1 MASNVNPTVRR
12 RRLGQELRRL
22 RELKGMTAEEVAER
36 LLVSQ
41 SKISRLENGRRSIS
55 QRDVRDLC
63 GVYEVEDHRI
73 VDSLMQMAKD
83 SRQQGWWHAFGDIP
97 YSVYI
102 GLETDAAS
110 LRVYDP
116 QVVPG
121 LLQTPQ
127 YAEALIAGA
136 LPETVPADVEKRVNV
151 RLRRQERVKA
161 TENPLRLWVVI
172 DEAALRRTIG
182 GKQLMIDQLES
193 LIDQS
198 RLPHVTVQVLPFSM
212 GAHPGIN
219 GQYAIL
225 EFPDASDSSVVYIEG
240 VTSDLYLEKAND
252 VQKYSVMYEH
262 SAGAGPECGPDPGI
276 HHRDRQGVRRWNGL
290 LSAGI
295 GRLGAEARHGTPR
308 AHRGGRPSR
317 NMPSGRVNGRPAARR
332 LRVASITP
340 TENAGRERPTRE
352 NRSEHGNSSGRHG
365 HLDQV
370 LVLHRKR
377 RMR

>member
-22 RELKGMTAEEVAER
+22 REIKGMTAEEVAER

-83 SRQQGWWHAFGDIP
+83 SRQQGWWHSFGDIP

-121 LLQTPQ
+121 LLQSRT
-127 YAEALIAGA
+127 YAESLITGA
-136 LPETVPADVEKRVNV
+136 LPEATPADIEKRVQV
-151 RLRRQERVKA
+151 RLRRQERISA
-161 TENPLRLWVVI
+161 AENPLRLWAVI
-172 DEAALRRTIG
+172 DEAAVRREVG
-182 GKQLMIDQLES
+182 NKQVMIEQLEYLLEMS
-193 LIDQS
+193 Q
-198 RLPHVTVQVLPFSM
+198 LPHVTVQLIPFAM
-212 GAHPGIN
+212 GAHPGVS

-225 EFPDASDSSVVYIEG
+225 EFPDAADSSVVYIEG
-240 VTSDLYLEKAND
+240 VTSDLYLEKAQD

-262 SAGAGPECGPDPGI
+262 
-276 HHRDRQGVRRWNGL
+276 L
-290 LSAGI
+290 
-295 GRLGAEARHGTPR
+295 R
-308 AHRGGRPSR
+308 AQAL
-317 NMPSGRVNGRPAARR
+317 NVDQ
-332 LRVASITP
+332 
-340 TENAGRERPTRE
+340 TRE
-352 NRSEHGNSSGRHG
+352 FISNVAKDYAR
-365 HLDQV
+365 
-370 LVLHRKR
+370 
-377 RMR
+377 

>member
-1 MASNVNPTVRR
+1 MASSVNPTVRR

-110 LRVYDP
+110 LRVYEP

-121 LLQTPQ
+121 LLQTRQ

-136 LPETVPADVEKRVNV
+136 LPETGTTDIDKRVSV
-151 RLRRQERVKA
+151 RLRRQDRIKDSDH
-161 TENPLRLWVVI
+161 PLRLWVVI
-172 DEAALRRTIG
+172 DEAALRRLVG
-182 GKQLMIDQLES
+182 GKNLMREQLEHLVELS
-193 LIDQS
+193 Q
-198 RLPHVTVQVLPFSM
+198 LPHVTVQVLPFDM

-262 SAGAGPECGPDPGI
+262 LRAQALNVDQTRAFI
-276 HHRDRQGVRRWNGL
+276 ADI
-290 LSAGI
+290 AKDY
-295 GRLGAEARHGTPR
+295 AR
-308 AHRGGRPSR
+308 
-317 NMPSGRVNGRPAARR
+317 
-332 LRVASITP
+332 
-340 TENAGRERPTRE
+340 
-352 NRSEHGNSSGRHG
+352 
-365 HLDQV
+365 
-370 LVLHRKR
+370 
-377 RMR
+377 

>member
-1 MASNVNPTVRR
+1 MAPNVNPTVRR

-63 GVYEVEDHRI
+63 GVYEVDDHRI

-110 LRVYDP
+110 LRVYEP

-136 LPETVPADVEKRVNV
+136 LPESSPSEIDKRVNV
-151 RLRRQERVKA
+151 RMRRQARV
-161 TENPLRLWVVI
+161 TDLDRPLRLWAVL
-172 DEAALRRTIG
+172 DESALRRVVG
-182 GKQLMIDQLES
+182 GTTLMREQLEYLVELS
-193 LIDQS
+193 Q
-198 RLPHVTVQVLPFSM
+198 LPHVTVQVLPFEM

-225 EFPDASDSSVVYIEG
+225 EFPDAADSSVVYIEG
-240 VTSDLYLEKAND
+240 VTSDLYLEKSND
-252 VQKYSVMYEH
+252 VHKYTVMYEH
-262 SAGAGPECGPDPGI
+262 LRAQALNADQTRIFIENIAKSY
-276 HHRDRQGVRRWNGL
+276 
-290 LSAGI
+290 
-295 GRLGAEARHGTPR
+295 AR
-308 AHRGGRPSR
+308 
-317 NMPSGRVNGRPAARR
+317 
-332 LRVASITP
+332 
-340 TENAGRERPTRE
+340 
-352 NRSEHGNSSGRHG
+352 
-365 HLDQV
+365 
-370 LVLHRKR
+370 
-377 RMR
+377 

>member
-63 GVYEVEDHRI
+63 GVYEVEDQRV

-83 SRQQGWWHAFGDIP
+83 SRQQGWWHAFGDVP

-121 LLQTPQ
+121 LLQTRP

-136 LPETVPADVEKRVNV
+136 LPETTAADIEKRVQV
-151 RLRRQERVKA
+151 RLRRQERISA
-161 TENPLRLWVVI
+161 PESPLRLWTVL
-172 DEAALRRTIG
+172 DESALRRVVG
-182 GKQLMIDQLES
+182 NRSLMREQLEH
-193 LIDQS
+193 LVEQS
-198 RLPHVTVQVLPFSM
+198 QLPHVTVQVIPFDM
-212 GAHPGIN
+212 GAHPGLN

-240 VTSDLYLEKAND
+240 VTSDLYLEKPAD

-262 SAGAGPECGPDPGI
+262 LRAQALNVEQSPGP
-276 HHRDRQGVRRWNGL
+276 
-290 LSAGI
+290 
-295 GRLGAEARHGTPR
+295 
-308 AHRGGRPSR
+308 
-317 NMPSGRVNGRPAARR
+317 RR
-332 LRVASITP
+332 LP
-340 TENAGRERPTRE
+340 G
-352 NRSEHGNSSGRHG
+352 SSG
-365 HLDQV
+365 LI
-370 LVLHRKR
+370 
-377 RMR
+377 M

>member
-83 SRQQGWWHAFGDIP
+83 SRQQGWWHSFGDIP

-121 LLQTPQ
+121 LLQTRA
-127 YAEALIAGA
+127 YAEALITGA
-136 LPETVPADVEKRVNV
+136 LPETTPTDIEKRVQV
-151 RLRRQERVKA
+151 RVRRQERISA
-161 TENPLRLWVVI
+161 PENPLRLWTVL
-172 DEAALRRTIG
+172 DESALRRVVG
-182 GKQLMIDQLES
+182 SRHMMRDQLEH
-193 LIDQS
+193 LVEQS
-198 RLPHVTVQVLPFSM
+198 QLPHVTVQVIPFEM
-212 GAHPGIN
+212 GAHPGLN

-225 EFPDASDSSVVYIEG
+225 EFPDAADSSVVYIEG

-252 VQKYSVMYEH
+252 VQQYSVMYEH
-262 SAGAGPECGPDPGI
+262 LRAQALNVDQS
-276 HHRDRQGVRRWNGL
+276 RQL
-290 LSAGI
+290 IADI
-295 GRLGAEARHGTPR
+295 AKEYAR
-308 AHRGGRPSR
+308 
-317 NMPSGRVNGRPAARR
+317 
-332 LRVASITP
+332 
-340 TENAGRERPTRE
+340 
-352 NRSEHGNSSGRHG
+352 
-365 HLDQV
+365 
-370 LVLHRKR
+370 
-377 RMR
+377 

>member
-83 SRQQGWWHAFGDIP
+83 SRQQGWWHSFGDIP

-102 GLETDAAS
+102 GLETDATS

-121 LLQTPQ
+121 LLQTRA
-127 YAEALIAGA
+127 YAETLITGA
-136 LPETVPADVEKRVNV
+136 LPETTPTDIDKRVQV
-151 RLRRQERVKA
+151 RVRRQERIA
-161 TENPLRLWVVI
+161 APDNPLRLWTVL
-172 DEAALRRTIG
+172 DESALRRVVG
-182 GKQLMIDQLES
+182 SRAVMREQLEH
-193 LIDQS
+193 LVEQS
-198 RLPHVTVQVLPFSM
+198 QLPHVTVQVIPFDM
-212 GAHPGIN
+212 GAHPGLN

-225 EFPDASDSSVVYIEG
+225 EFPDAADSSVVYIEG

-262 SAGAGPECGPDPGI
+262 LRAQALNVEQS
-276 HHRDRQGVRRWNGL
+276 RQFIAKIAQDYAL
-290 LSAGI
+290 Q
-295 GRLGAEARHGTPR
+295 EA
-308 AHRGGRPSR
+308 
-317 NMPSGRVNGRPAARR
+317 
-332 LRVASITP
+332 L
-340 TENAGRERPTRE
+340 
-352 NRSEHGNSSGRHG
+352 
-365 HLDQV
+365 
-370 LVLHRKR
+370 
-377 RMR
+377 

>member
-1 MASNVNPTVRR
+1 VASHVNPTVRR

-22 RELKGMTAEEVAER
+22 RELKGMTAEEVADR

-63 GVYEVEDHRI
+63 GVYEVDDHRV

-110 LRVYDP
+110 LRVYEP

-121 LLQTPQ
+121 LLQTQQ
-127 YAEALIAGA
+127 YAEALITGA
-136 LPETVPADVEKRVNV
+136 LPESTPVEIDKRVSV
-151 RLRRQERVKA
+151 RIRRQSRIQESDQ
-161 TENPLRLWVVI
+161 PLRLWAVI
-172 DEAALRRTIG
+172 DEAALRRVIG
-182 GKQLMIDQLES
+182 GTYVMREQLEY
-193 LIDQS
+193 LVEMTQ
-198 RLPHVTVQVLPFSM
+198 LPHVTVQVLPFDM

-252 VQKYSVMYEH
+252 VIKYTVMYEH
-262 SAGAGPECGPDPGI
+262 LRAQALNVEQSRVFIEGI
-276 HHRDRQGVRRWNGL
+276 
-290 LSAGI
+290 AK
-295 GRLGAEARHGTPR
+295 EY
-308 AHRGGRPSR
+308 
-317 NMPSGRVNGRPAARR
+317 
-332 LRVASITP
+332 
-340 TENAGRERPTRE
+340 TRM
-352 NRSEHGNSSGRHG
+352 H
-365 HLDQV
+365 
-370 LVLHRKR
+370 
-377 RMR
+377 

>member
-121 LLQTPQ
+121 LLQTRG
-127 YAEALIAGA
+127 YAEALITGA
-136 LPETVPADVEKRVNV
+136 LPETQQSDIDKRVQV
-151 RLRRQERVKA
+151 RVRRQERIQSA
-161 TENPLRLWVVI
+161 ENPLRLWTVL
-172 DEAALRRTIG
+172 DEAALRRIVG
-182 GKQLMIDQLES
+182 NKQLMIEQLEHLVEMS
-193 LIDQS
+193 Q
-198 RLPHVTVQVLPFSM
+198 LPHVTVQVIPFEM
-212 GAHPGIN
+212 GAHPGVN

-225 EFPDASDSSVVYIEG
+225 EFPDTADSSVVYIEG

-252 VQKYSVMYEH
+252 VHKYSVMYEH
-262 SAGAGPECGPDPGI
+262 LRAQALNVEQT
-276 HHRDRQGVRRWNGL
+276 RQFITEI
-290 LSAGI
+290 AK
-295 GRLGAEARHGTPR
+295 EYARG
-308 AHRGGRPSR
+308 
-317 NMPSGRVNGRPAARR
+317 
-332 LRVASITP
+332 
-340 TENAGRERPTRE
+340 
-352 NRSEHGNSSGRHG
+352 
-365 HLDQV
+365 
-370 LVLHRKR
+370 
-377 RMR
+377 

>member
-83 SRQQGWWHAFGDIP
+83 SRQQGWWHSFGDIP

-121 LLQTPQ
+121 LLQTKQ

-136 LPETVPADVEKRVNV
+136 LPETAPTEIEKRVQV
-151 RLRRQERVKA
+151 RMRRQERIS
-161 TENPLRLWVVI
+161 TEENPLRLWTVL
-172 DEAALRRTIG
+172 DEAARAG
-182 GKQLMIDQLES
+182 
-193 LIDQS
+193 S
-198 RLPHVTVQVLPFSM
+198 RASHASMRDSVPFM
-212 GAHPGIN
+212 
-219 GQYAIL
+219 
-225 EFPDASDSSVVYIEG
+225 
-240 VTSDLYLEKAND
+240 
-252 VQKYSVMYEH
+252 
-262 SAGAGPECGPDPGI
+262 
-276 HHRDRQGVRRWNGL
+276 
-290 LSAGI
+290 
-295 GRLGAEARHGTPR
+295 AR
-308 AHRGGRPSR
+308 
-317 NMPSGRVNGRPAARR
+317 
-332 LRVASITP
+332 
-340 TENAGRERPTRE
+340 
-352 NRSEHGNSSGRHG
+352 
-365 HLDQV
+365 
-370 LVLHRKR
+370 
-377 RMR
+377 

>member
-63 GVYEVEDHRI
+63 GVYEVEDVRI

-83 SRQQGWWHAFGDIP
+83 SRQQGWWHSFGDIP

-116 QVVPG
+116 LVVPG
-121 LLQTPQ
+121 LLQTRP
-127 YAEALIAGA
+127 YAESLIQGA
-136 LPETVPADVEKRVNV
+136 LPEAAAGDIDKRVQV
-151 RLRRQERVKA
+151 RLRRQERISDL
-161 TENPLRLWVVI
+161 ENPLRLWAVL
-172 DEAALRRTIG
+172 DEAALRRNVG
-182 GKQLMIDQLES
+182 NKQVMIEQLEHLVEMS
-193 LIDQS
+193 HV
-198 RLPHVTVQVLPFSM
+198 PHVTVQVIPFAM
-212 GAHPGIN
+212 GAHPGVS

-225 EFPDASDSSVVYIEG
+225 EFPDAADSSVVYIEG

-262 SAGAGPECGPDPGI
+262 LRAQALNADQSREFIADVAKDY
-276 HHRDRQGVRRWNGL
+276 
-290 LSAGI
+290 
-295 GRLGAEARHGTPR
+295 AR
-308 AHRGGRPSR
+308 
-317 NMPSGRVNGRPAARR
+317 
-332 LRVASITP
+332 
-340 TENAGRERPTRE
+340 
-352 NRSEHGNSSGRHG
+352 
-365 HLDQV
+365 
-370 LVLHRKR
+370 
-377 RMR
+377 

>member
-83 SRQQGWWHAFGDIP
+83 SRQQGWWHAFGDVP

-121 LLQTPQ
+121 LLQTRQ

-136 LPETVPADVEKRVNV
+136 LPETAPTEIEKRVQV
-151 RLRRQERVKA
+151 RLRRQERIS
-161 TENPLRLWVVI
+161 TEENPLRLWTVM
-172 DEAALRRTIG
+172 DEATLRRVVG
-182 GKQLMIDQLES
+182 GRSLMRDQLEY
-193 LIDQS
+193 LVEQS
-198 RLPHVTVQVLPFSM
+198 QLPHVTVQVIPFDM

-225 EFPDASDSSVVYIEG
+225 EFPDAADSSVVYIEG
-240 VTSDLYLEKAND
+240 VTSDLYLEKPND

-262 SAGAGPECGPDPGI
+262 LRAQALNVDQS
-276 HHRDRQGVRRWNGL
+276 RQFI
-290 LSAGI
+290 ADI
-295 GRLGAEARHGTPR
+295 AKEYAR
-308 AHRGGRPSR
+308 
-317 NMPSGRVNGRPAARR
+317 
-332 LRVASITP
+332 
-340 TENAGRERPTRE
+340 
-352 NRSEHGNSSGRHG
+352 
-365 HLDQV
+365 
-370 LVLHRKR
+370 
-377 RMR
+377 

>member
-12 RRLGQELRRL
+12 RRLGLELRRL

-63 GVYEVEDHRI
+63 GVYEVDDHRI

-110 LRVYDP
+110 LRVYEP

-121 LLQTPQ
+121 LLQTRQ

-136 LPETVPADVEKRVNV
+136 LPESGVPDIEKRVSV
-151 RLRRQERVKA
+151 RLRRQDRVKA
-161 TENPLRLWVVI
+161 DGQPLRLWAVI
-172 DEAALRRTIG
+172 DEAALHRVVG
-182 GKQLMIDQLES
+182 GKNLMREQLEY
-193 LIDQS
+193 LIELSQ
-198 RLPHVTVQVLPFSM
+198 LPHVTVQVLPFDM

-225 EFPDASDSSVVYIEG
+225 EFPDATDSSVVYIEG

-252 VQKYSVMYEH
+252 VHKYSVMYEH
-262 SAGAGPECGPDPGI
+262 
-276 HHRDRQGVRRWNGL
+276 L
-290 LSAGI
+290 
-295 GRLGAEARHGTPR
+295 R
-308 AHRGGRPSR
+308 AQALNVDQTRSF
-317 NMPSGRVNGRPAARR
+317 
-332 LRVASITP
+332 I
-340 TENAGRERPTRE
+340 ENI
-352 NRSEHGNSSGRHG
+352 
-365 HLDQV
+365 V
-370 LVLHRKR
+370 KR
-377 RMR
+377 YMTS

>member
-1 MASNVNPTVRR
+1 VASNVNPTVRR

-83 SRQQGWWHAFGDIP
+83 SRQQGWWHSFGDIP

-121 LLQTPQ
+121 LLQTRQ
-127 YAEALIAGA
+127 YAEALITGA
-136 LPETVPADVEKRVNV
+136 LPEATPADIDKRVQV
-151 RLRRQERVKA
+151 RLRRQERIA
-161 TENPLRLWVVI
+161 AEENPLRLWAVL
-172 DEAALRRTIG
+172 DEAAVRREVG
-182 GKQLMIDQLES
+182 SKQVMIEQLEYLLEMS
-193 LIDQS
+193 Q
-198 RLPHVTVQVLPFSM
+198 LPHVTVQLIPFEM
-212 GAHPGIN
+212 GAHPGVS

-225 EFPDASDSSVVYIEG
+225 EFPDAADSSVVYIEG
-240 VTSDLYLEKAND
+240 VTSDLYLEKAQD
-252 VQKYSVMYEH
+252 VQKYAVMYEH
-262 SAGAGPECGPDPGI
+262 
-276 HHRDRQGVRRWNGL
+276 L
-290 LSAGI
+290 
-295 GRLGAEARHGTPR
+295 R
-308 AHRGGRPSR
+308 AQALNADQTREFISE
-317 NMPSGRVNGRPAARR
+317 V
-332 LRVASITP
+332 VKDY
-340 TENAGRERPTRE
+340 AGRR
-352 NRSEHGNSSGRHG
+352 
-365 HLDQV
+365 
-370 LVLHRKR
+370 
-377 RMR
+377 